1 MLFTEHCLFFGLRE
15 NYKVC
20 YENIEMFGGLFMSIK
35 ILGII
40 ISLAGAALSL
50 ADQSI
55 KDKKMEEL
63 IKKEVDKQL
72 NKK

>member
-1 MLFTEHCLFFGLRE
+1 
-15 NYKVC
+15 
-20 YENIEMFGGLFMSIK
+20 MFGGLFMSLK

-63 IKKEVDKQL
+63 IRKEVDKQL